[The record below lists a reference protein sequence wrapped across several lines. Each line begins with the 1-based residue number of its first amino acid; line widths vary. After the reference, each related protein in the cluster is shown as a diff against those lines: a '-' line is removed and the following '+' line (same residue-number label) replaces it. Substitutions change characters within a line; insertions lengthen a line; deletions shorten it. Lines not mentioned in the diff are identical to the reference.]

1 MVTLKYSIKTDGMEN
16 LVHSNGNDG
25 EMSLEDKIEQNSL
38 SLKQVQDTLSKSI
51 ESRGIE
57 IYKLQTRVN
66 VLESQVKLAQ
76 HFSVLYERKMDDME
90 QISRKVNLRLKGIEI
105 SGNDSPALIMEKIK
119 ELIVNNVDLP
129 PEIDRCHRVGSR
141 YVQNGKTYQDVLV
154 KFGFWRSRNSMFSS
168 RRKFSFKV
176 LADLT
181 TRRMEILKSVRSD
194 VENLPHVGDVV
205 DFVFSDINCILKI
218 KTKSNR
224 FYHGLL

>member
-1 MVTLKYSIKTDGMEN
+1 
-16 LVHSNGNDG
+16 
-25 EMSLEDKIEQNSL
+25 
-38 SLKQVQDTLSKSI
+38 
-51 ESRGIE
+51 
-57 IYKLQTRVN
+57 
-66 VLESQVKLAQ
+66 
-76 HFSVLYERKMDDME
+76 MDDME
-90 QISRKVNLRLKGIEI
+90 QISRKVNLRLKRIKV
-105 SGNDSPALIMEKIK
+105 SRNDSPALIMEKIK

-154 KFGFWRSRNSMFSS
+154 KFGFWRARNSMFSS

-224 FYHGLL
+224 FYGFNSHDEFLNLVDRIRDDLLDDEDATRRKNDERNDDIFY